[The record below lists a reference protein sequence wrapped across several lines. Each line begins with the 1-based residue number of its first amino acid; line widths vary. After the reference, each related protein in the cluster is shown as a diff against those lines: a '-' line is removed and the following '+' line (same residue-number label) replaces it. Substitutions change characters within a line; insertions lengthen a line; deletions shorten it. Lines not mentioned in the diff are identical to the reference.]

1 MDGRARIQTVYSIAQ
16 TLTSS
21 SGVVTVDLA
30 NGQIFNLTTIEDIT
44 QFTLVGVRA
53 NAAQSFTIK
62 ITQGSTP
69 RNVGIATFKT
79 EGGSDIPV
87 LFPGNGLLPTVT
99 VSAGATDI
107 YSFMTFDGGQS
118 LYGVVGGQ
126 NFS

>member
-1 MDGRARIQTVYSIAQ
+1 
-16 TLTSS
+16 
-21 SGVVTVDLA
+21 VTVDLA
-30 NGQIFNLTTIEDIT
+30 RGQVFNLTTTENIT

-62 ITQGSTP
+62 ITQDSTP
-69 RNVGIATFKT
+69 RDVGIATFKT
-79 EGGSDIPV
+79 AGGTDIPV
-87 LFPGNGLLPTVT
+87 LFPGGGLLPTVS

-118 LYGVVGGQ
+118 LFGVVGGQ